1 MLPAA
6 PRAFAPVRPM
16 LPPPV
21 RPMLPPPLVRR
32 FPLLPQVLQAPP
44 SQPIPV
50 LPSYGPS
57 EEQWEAFEDAYN
69 ATYDAIDPN
78 GDDDAVDFNPYDTD
92 ELIDVD
98 NGIGPAD
105 MDELY
110 GEISGDLM
118 NFLARP
124 RFSGVEF
131 SGALIEGAVQG
142 IGQAK
147 LNQLAEIAAADGW
160 SRAEYEAVAGA
171 IVDTVGSVA
180 AIATASA
187 ALLPNLVDKVRERRR
202 EGKGLLAAI
211 DDLRDDGKGRRADRA
226 EKRADRA
233 EERAQD
239 KGVLDAEDGTWGPS
253 ASTGN
258 VLIRA
263 RLGKRAAVA
272 ELPGGFALVR
282 TMDANESPAA
292 VTAQLQRVVEAARP
306 AAESAAIAG
315 PLFGCACG
323 CGRCGG
329 RQEV

>member
-1 MLPAA
+1 
-6 PRAFAPVRPM
+6 
-16 LPPPV
+16 
-21 RPMLPPPLVRR
+21 
-32 FPLLPQVLQAPP
+32 
-44 SQPIPV
+44 
-50 LPSYGPS
+50 
-57 EEQWEAFEDAYN
+57 
-69 ATYDAIDPN
+69 
-78 GDDDAVDFNPYDTD
+78 
-92 ELIDVD
+92 
-98 NGIGPAD
+98 
-105 MDELY
+105 DELY

-147 LNQLAEIAAADGW
+147 LNQLADIAAADGW
-160 SRAEYEAVAGA
+160 SRAEYETVAGA

-233 EERAQD
+233 EARAEN
-239 KGVLDAEDGTWGPS
+239 KGVLNIEDGTWGPA
-253 ASTGN
+253 ASTEN
-258 VLIRA
+258 VSVRA
-263 RLGKRAAVA
+263 RLGKRAAIA

-282 TMDANESPAA
+282 AMEGGESAEAVAA
-292 VTAQLQRVVEAARP
+292 QMRRVLEAARP
-306 AAESAAIAG
+306 AAEGAAIAG

>member
-1 MLPAA
+1 VA
-6 PRAFAPVRPM
+6 
-16 LPPPV
+16 
-21 RPMLPPPLVRR
+21 
-32 FPLLPQVLQAPP
+32 
-44 SQPIPV
+44 
-50 LPSYGPS
+50 
-57 EEQWEAFEDAYN
+57 
-69 ATYDAIDPN
+69 
-78 GDDDAVDFNPYDTD
+78 
-92 ELIDVD
+92 
-98 NGIGPAD
+98 
-105 MDELY
+105 
-110 GEISGDLM
+110 
-118 NFLARP
+118 
-124 RFSGVEF
+124 EF
-131 SGALIEGAVQG
+131 SGDFLDGAIQG

-147 LNQLAEIAAADGW
+147 LQQLAEVAAADGW
-160 SRAEYEAVAGA
+160 SRAEYTELAGA
-171 IVDTVGSVA
+171 IVDTVGSLA
-180 AIATASA
+180 AAAAASA

-202 EGKGLLAAI
+202 EGRGLLAAI
-211 DDLRDDGKGRRADRA
+211 DDLRDNGKDRRAGRA

-239 KGVLDAEDGTWGPS
+239 KGVLDVEDGTWGPS

-282 TMDANESPAA
+282 TMDAHESPAA